1 MWKLLGTLFLLSL
14 AACQEKPPLRIGFI
28 GSTSGRFADLGV
40 AGRNGAQLAID
51 LRNAAGGIKG
61 RKLELIAEDDKN
73 DRDTAIKGFRA
84 LEQAK
89 VEAII
94 GPVTSS
100 MATALVPLTNQ
111 ANLVMISPTVTTTLL
126 SGKDDQF
133 FRVVASVKTFAER
146 MAKTL
151 CSQHQLSKAV
161 IISDIANADYTRS
174 WEIAFSA
181 AYIAQNCSVGKALE
195 FDSRAERNY
204 GDLADAALRTQ
215 PQVVVFIA
223 SATDTALLAQKL
235 KQKNP
240 KVMLA
245 VTGWSATDRLIE
257 LGGQAVEGTLA
268 EQYYDPFS
276 QSKNYLEFRN
286 TYAKRFGEEPGFSGT
301 LGFDAATVI
310 LNAIDKQEKGLSL
323 KETLLKTRH
332 FAGLQEDIDFDPNG
346 DVFRSRHITFVRNGR
361 FEPID

>member
-1 MWKLLGTLFLLSL
+1 MWRLLAVLFLLSL
-14 AACQEKPPLRIGFI
+14 AACQEKPPLRIGYI
-28 GSTSGRFADLGV
+28 ASTSGRFADLGV
-40 AGRNGAQLAID
+40 AGRNGAQLAVD
-51 LRNAAGGIKG
+51 LRNATGGING

-73 DRDTAIKGFRA
+73 NRDSAIRGFRA

-89 VEAII
+89 AEAII

-100 MATALVPLTNQ
+100 MATTLVPLANQ
-111 ANLVMISPTVTTTLL
+111 ANLLMISPTVTTTLL

-151 CSQHQLSKAV
+151 CSQQQLSKAV
-161 IISDIANADYTRS
+161 VISDIANADYTRS
-174 WEIAFSA
+174 WETAFSA
-181 AYIAQNCSVGKALE
+181 AYTAQNCSVGKALE

-204 GDLADAALRTQ
+204 GDLADTALRTQ

-223 SATDTALLAQKL
+223 SAADTALLAQKI

-240 KVMLA
+240 KVILA

-257 LGGQAVEGTLA
+257 LGGHAVEGALA

-276 QSKNYLEFRN
+276 RSKNYLEFRN
-286 TYAKRFGEEPGFSGT
+286 TYAKRFGEDPGFSGT
-301 LGFDAATVI
+301 LGFDAASVI
-310 LNAIDKQEKGLSL
+310 INAIANREKNASL

-332 FAGLQEDIDFDPNG
+332 YAGLQEDIEFDSFG
-346 DVFRSRHITFVRNGR
+346 DVSRSRHISFVRNGR